1 MERKIQQLAE
11 EKPEFAEEIIEINRV
26 SRTVKGGRRIRF
38 RVLAAV
44 GNRNGRVGIGVAKA
58 GEVPLAAAKAS
69 KIAKE
74 NFISVPIV
82 RGTIPH
88 RIQHSYQGTSVFL
101 KPAKEGSSI
110 AAGGVV
116 RTIISLAGVKNISS
130 KTLGSNNKINN
141 AKAVI
146 MALKK
151 LRKNY
156 ERNQTSPSKIEAD
169 KKE

>member
-1 MERKIQQLAE
+1 MERKIQQPAE
-11 EKPEFAEEIIEINRV
+11 EKPEFAEEIIEINRI

-44 GNRNGRVGIGVAKA
+44 GNHNGRVGIGLAKA
-58 GEVPLAAAKAS
+58 AEVPLAATKAA

-74 NFISVPIV
+74 NLISLPIV
-82 RGTIPH
+82 KGTIPH
-88 RIQHSYQGTSVFL
+88 RVQYSYQGTSVFL

-110 AAGGVV
+110 VAGGVV

-130 KTLGSNNKINN
+130 KILGSNNKINN

-146 MALKK
+146 MALKN
-151 LRKNY
+151 LRKDH
-156 ERNQTSPSKIEAD
+156 ERDKTSSSKI
-169 KKE
+169 